1 MGARSARAAK
11 AACALGLSCALA
23 AGALAAGSAK
33 AVESVEASVPVTFTA
48 DGQVSATVPA
58 RVVCAVSPDGTLVCP
73 DGTSLR
79 VVNASAFPI
88 HVSSVEIAPAEAFT
102 VVSEGDL
109 AGGRNVI
116 AAAFESGPGAIEAAE
131 ATGGEYAVE
140 AGFSAAAGGSMPI
153 AMSGEV
159 AGFDVALTDTA
170 VRAFDVVW
178 TVAPGERG

>member
-109 AGGRNVI
+109 AGKRDAI
-116 AAAFESGPGAIEAAE
+116 AAAFESGGAAIEAAD
-131 ATGGEYAVE
+131 AVGAALSVE
-140 AGFSAAAGGSMPI
+140 SGFSATSGGTMPVEMTGAVSALDVVLTADAA
-153 AMSGEV
+153 A
-159 AGFDVALTDTA
+159 
-170 VRAFDVVW
+170 AFDVVW